1 MAFFSFMLQPIAALF
16 LCGILS
22 LTSATFDL
30 HLREDPNRGSPV
42 VVGNWTEEGTCYLDI
57 RLIYDFANMG
67 SKTMFDFRLFLESC
81 ESDDER
87 DCSIVSRA
95 APKCGNRC
103 WEENEFANSLEF
115 LPFEMGNKNFTVHLI
130 LSKKRNFADVDYRVF
145 RFRVRMLDPN
155 TDEKQ
160 WSEQFKVNTTA
171 CPQPAT
177 PPQTPNPPIPV
188 VIVLVVLSVI
198 VLLGGGAFV
207 AYKKNFFGLLG
218 NRNYSS
224 AHSDPKPEV

>member
-1 MAFFSFMLQPIAALF
+1 
-16 LCGILS
+16 
-22 LTSATFDL
+22 
-30 HLREDPNRGSPV
+30 
-42 VVGNWTEEGTCYLDI
+42 
-57 RLIYDFANMG
+57 
-67 SKTMFDFRLFLESC
+67 MFDFRLFLESC
-81 ESDDER
+81 ESDNER